1 MRNERIPLIAFLLVM
16 IIIAGCI
23 DPLGLIKSAQTEL
36 SVTITTEGCAEDQW
50 VVPSEETIT
59 VAIDNQ
65 TGEQRQWMVMG
76 RPATPPFDSEDEER
90 VFVILPAPAGMSEQ
104 VFKAPAMAGQYQVFC
119 GIAGQVD
126 AAVRS
131 RLVVVR
137 P

>member
-1 MRNERIPLIAFLLVM
+1 MRNERIHLIALLLVL
-16 IIIAGCI
+16 IIFAGCI
-23 DPLGLIKSAQTEL
+23 DPLALIKSAQNEL
-36 SVTITTEGCAEDQW
+36 SVTITSDGCTEDQW

-65 TGEQRQWMVMG
+65 AGEQRQWMVMG
-76 RPATPPFDSEDEER
+76 RPATPPFDADDEKR
-90 VFVILPAPAGMSEQ
+90 VFVILEAPLGKSEQ